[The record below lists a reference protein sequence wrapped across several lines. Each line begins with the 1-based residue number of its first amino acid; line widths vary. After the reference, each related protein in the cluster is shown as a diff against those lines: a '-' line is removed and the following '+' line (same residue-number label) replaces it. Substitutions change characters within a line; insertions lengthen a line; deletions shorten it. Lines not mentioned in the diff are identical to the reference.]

1 MRESESEGFRGV
13 ESKEGESRA
22 ENRGRRKGNRV
33 VVESKLFEVE
43 TEERNGKRHVVISE
57 SKGELVS
64 WVRLGPASVGLVLEG
79 LSQCLRNGE
88 EGRWEKGWKE
98 KGRLYSMVREAN
110 RAGCFIR
117 LGVTDME
124 KRRFGIC
131 IPRGGKEKGGWLA
144 VKEALRREGCWL
156 DEKESDQG
164 VRESG
169 KLYAEVVKGLELRDT
184 TRFRVEIKEEETKN
198 NVSRLRQCL
207 IGKWSPSSA
216 REEDLACLGW
226 AAARAWGLRG
236 KLGLARLGKGC
247 ALLEFE
253 KAEEAEKVLASGE
266 RLVGGIQMGLEVW
279 SPKFGCAPEGENRK
293 EAWVRIVGLP
303 ISLWVPSI
311 LKRMGEACGGFL
323 DVDPLT
329 ERKEDMEWARIRV
342 KLPEGVLPSS
352 MEIGVE
358 GEVYAVTL
366 WWEILP
372 EIRKKK
378 GDGRDGCGRQRGE
391 VRGEEE
397 PRAGWRVGENL
408 SAVPKEQRR
417 SEDGTGKQVRNFENW
432 ALVGRA
438 NRQRSGFA
446 GDGSSSSGLGCD
458 PEGQKWDYGQITQG
472 GPVNKKVEWAAMGK
486 EGGPTEGKASDG
498 LELLSHGPAI
508 KVGGGLGQMR
518 VQKNGMDYGD
528 GLGLKL
534 EEESIKCREKEAN
547 GMQQQ
552 ALQCSV
558 AERAIMDEALRYG
571 SVSNLRVVESSSSSS
586 TFFGRTPERESCD
599 HSGEIRAGL
608 QKESKMEPAALGGPS
623 VSREDCWDLIEINS
637 DALEVQNPECTPVL
651 MESQAQRSEKE
662 TKWEDSSLAKFSK
675 LLGFSVEGLE
685 REILDFLSK
694 IRKRRERIH
703 SKGLLE
709 KSKFER
715 ELKRLECSVKYK
727 GKDKKNSQL
736 TSRGGQLCLFNES

>member
-1 MRESESEGFRGV
+1 MNPTKHLDNVDRTTLKNFSSKRVRGFVG
-13 ESKEGESRA
+13 SKAKKGSL
-22 ENRGRRKGNRV
+22 GRRIAGGGKETEF

-98 KGRLYSMVREAN
+98 KGRFYSMVREAN

-169 KLYAEVVKGLELRDT
+169 KLYAEVVKGSELSDT
-184 TRFRVEIKEEETKN
+184 TRFKSGDKGGGNKEQ
-198 NVSRLRQCL
+198 S
-207 IGKWSPSSA
+207 
-216 REEDLACLGW
+216 
-226 AAARAWGLRG
+226 ARAWGLRG

-253 KAEEAEKVLASGE
+253 KAEEAEK
-266 RLVGGIQMGLEVW
+266 
-279 SPKFGCAPEGENRK
+279 GENRK

-303 ISLWVPSI
+303 ISLWVPVDSEENGRGVRRF
-311 LKRMGEACGGFL
+311 LGCRSSDGEEGGHGMGKDQSKAAGRGIAEFDGDRGG
-323 DVDPLT
+323 
-329 ERKEDMEWARIRV
+329 
-342 KLPEGVLPSS
+342 
-352 MEIGVE
+352 

-378 GDGRDGCGRQRGE
+378 GDGRDGCGRQRGRLE
-391 VRGEEE
+391 VRKNH
-397 PRAGWRVGENL
+397 ARVACGR
-408 SAVPKEQRR
+408 K
-417 SEDGTGKQVRNFENW
+417 SER
-432 ALVGRA
+432 
-438 NRQRSGFA
+438 
-446 GDGSSSSGLGCD
+446 C
-458 PEGQKWDYGQITQG
+458 TQG
-472 GPVNKKVEWAAMGK
+472 TAPVRRWD
-486 EGGPTEGKASDG
+486 GKA
-498 LELLSHGPAI
+498 
-508 KVGGGLGQMR
+508 GGGWLGQTR

-534 EEESIKCREKEAN
+534 EEEFIKCREKEAN
-547 GMQQQ
+547 GMP
-552 ALQCSV
+552 A
-558 AERAIMDEALRYG
+558 AG
-571 SVSNLRVVESSSSSS
+571 SPGCGVL
-586 TFFGRTPERESCD
+586 FFFFYFFWSD
-599 HSGEIRAGL
+599 SGEGVLRPLWGNKGGPPEGKQDGAR
-608 QKESKMEPAALGGPS
+608 SLGGPS

-637 DALEVQNPECTPVL
+637 DALEVQNPECT
-651 MESQAQRSEKE
+651 
-662 TKWEDSSLAKFSK
+662 SSFDGVPGSK
-675 LLGFSVEGLE
+675 E
-685 REILDFLSK
+685 REGD
-694 IRKRRERIH
+694 
-703 SKGLLE
+703 
-709 KSKFER
+709 
-715 ELKRLECSVKYK
+715 
-727 GKDKKNSQL
+727 
-736 TSRGGQLCLFNES
+736 

>member
-33 VVESKLFEVE
+33 VVESKLFEEE

-98 KGRLYSMVREAN
+98 KGRFYSM
-110 RAGCFIR
+110 
-117 LGVTDME
+117 
-124 KRRFGIC
+124 
-131 IPRGGKEKGGWLA
+131 
-144 VKEALRREGCWL
+144 L

-169 KLYAEVVKGLELRDT
+169 KLYAEVVKGSELRDT

-198 NVSRLRQCL
+198 N
-207 IGKWSPSSA
+207 
-216 REEDLACLGW
+216 
-226 AAARAWGLRG
+226 GLRG

-408 SAVPKEQRR
+408 GAVPKEQRR

-438 NRQRSGFA
+438 IRQRSGFA

-472 GPVNKKVEWAAMGK
+472 GPVNKKDEWAAMGK
-486 EGGPTEGKASDG
+486 EGGPAEGKASDG

-508 KVGGGLGQMR
+508 KVGGGLGQTR
-518 VQKNGMDYGD
+518 VQKKGMDYGD

-534 EEESIKCREKEAN
+534 EEELIKCREKEAN

-651 MESQAQRSEKE
+651 MES
-662 TKWEDSSLAKFSK
+662 
-675 LLGFSVEGLE
+675 
-685 REILDFLSK
+685 
-694 IRKRRERIH
+694 
-703 SKGLLE
+703 
-709 KSKFER
+709 
-715 ELKRLECSVKYK
+715 
-727 GKDKKNSQL
+727 
-736 TSRGGQLCLFNES
+736 

>member
-1 MRESESEGFRGV
+1 MRESEGFREV

-22 ENRGRRKGNRV
+22 ENRGRRKGNRF
-33 VVESKLFEVE
+33 VVESKMFEVE
-43 TEERNGKRHVVISE
+43 AEERNGKRHVVISE

-64 WVRLGPASVGLVLEG
+64 WVRLGPASVGLFIEG
-79 LSQCLRNGE
+79 LTQCLRNGE

-98 KGRLYSMVREAN
+98 KGRCYSMVREVN
-110 RAGCFIR
+110 RAGSFIR

-131 IPRGGKEKGGWLA
+131 IPRGGKEKGGWVA
-144 VKEALRREGCWL
+144 VIEALRREGLWL
-156 DEKESDQG
+156 EEKESDQG
-164 VRESG
+164 VRESC
-169 KLYAEVVKGLELRDT
+169 KLYTEVVKGSELRDI
-184 TRFRVEIKEEETKN
+184 TRFRVETKEEETKN
-198 NVSRLRQCL
+198 NVSRLKQCL
-207 IGKWSPSSA
+207 IGKWSPSLA
-216 REEDLACLGW
+216 REEDLASLGW
-226 AAARAWGLRG
+226 AAARVWGLKG

-253 KAEEAEKVLASGE
+253 KVEEAKRVLASGA

-279 SPKFGCAPEGENRK
+279 SPKFGCASEGEDKK
-293 EAWVRIVGLP
+293 EAWVRILGLP

-329 ERKEDMEWARIRV
+329 ERKEDLEWARIKV
-342 KLPEGVLPSS
+342 KLSEGVLPSS

-358 GEVYAVTL
+358 GEVYVVSL
-366 WWEILP
+366 WWEISP

-391 VRGEEE
+391 VRGGEE

-408 SAVPKEQRR
+408 GAAPKEQRW
-417 SEDGTGKQVRNFENW
+417 SEDGTGEQVSQFENW
-432 ALVGRA
+432 AQIGRA
-438 NRQRSGFA
+438 TRQSSGFV

-458 PEGQKWDYGQITQG
+458 PVGQKRDYGPTTQG
-472 GPVNKKVEWAAMGK
+472 MPSYKRDEWAATGK
-486 EGGPTEGKASDG
+486 GCGLAEGRASEG

-508 KVGGGLGQMR
+508 KGGGCLGQPQ
-518 VQKNGMDYGD
+518 VQKTGTDYED
-528 GLGLKL
+528 VLGLKL
-534 EEESIKCREKEAN
+534 EVEFIKWREKEAS
-547 GMQQQ
+547 GMQQP
-552 ALQCSV
+552 ALQCPV

-571 SVSNLRVVESSSSSS
+571 SDSNLKAVDSSSPSS
-586 TFFGRTPERESCD
+586 TFFGRTPEREFCD

-608 QKESKMEPAALGGPS
+608 QKENKMELAALGGPTA
-623 VSREDCWDLIEINS
+623 SREGCWDLIELNC
-637 DALEVQNPECTPVL
+637 DALEVQNPECTPV
-651 MESQAQRSEKE
+651 MTGSQAQRSEKE

-727 GKDKKNSQL
+727 ENDKKNSHL
-736 TSRGGQLCLFNES
+736 KSRGGQLCLFNES

>member
-1 MRESESEGFRGV
+1 MTLLK
-13 ESKEGESRA
+13 SKEGESRA

-98 KGRLYSMVREAN
+98 KGRFYSMR
-110 RAGCFIR
+110 
-117 LGVTDME
+117 
-124 KRRFGIC
+124 
-131 IPRGGKEKGGWLA
+131 GKEKGGWLA

-303 ISLWVPSI
+303 ISLGRRTWNGQDQSKAAGRGIAEFDGDRGGGGGVRCDAVVGD
-311 LKRMGEACGGFL
+311 LAGDKEEKRGMAETAVGDREGRLEVRKNHARRVACGRKS
-323 DVDPLT
+323 
-329 ERKEDMEWARIRV
+329 ERCTQGTAPVRRW
-342 KLPEGVLPSS
+342 
-352 MEIGVE
+352 
-358 GEVYAVTL
+358 
-366 WWEILP
+366 
-372 EIRKKK
+372 
-378 GDGRDGCGRQRGE
+378 DGK
-391 VRGEEE
+391 
-397 PRAGWRVGENL
+397 A
-408 SAVPKEQRR
+408 
-417 SEDGTGKQVRNFENW
+417 
-432 ALVGRA
+432 
-438 NRQRSGFA
+438 
-446 GDGSSSSGLGCD
+446 
-458 PEGQKWDYGQITQG
+458 EGQKWDYGQITQG

-486 EGGPTEGKASDG
+486 EGGGWPGPNEGPK
-498 LELLSHGPAI
+498 E
-508 KVGGGLGQMR
+508 
-518 VQKNGMDYGD
+518 GMDYGD

-534 EEESIKCREKEAN
+534 EEEFIKCREKEAN

-558 AERAIMDEALRYG
+558 AERAIMDEAL
-571 SVSNLRVVESSSSSS
+571 
-586 TFFGRTPERESCD
+586 RESCD

-651 MESQAQRSEKE
+651 MGSPRLKGARRRLNGRIAA
-662 TKWEDSSLAKFSK
+662 WLNLASFW
-675 LLGFSVEGLE
+675 
-685 REILDFLSK
+685 DF
-694 IRKRRERIH
+694 
-703 SKGLLE
+703 
-709 KSKFER
+709 
-715 ELKRLECSVKYK
+715 
-727 GKDKKNSQL
+727 Q
-736 TSRGGQLCLFNES
+736 